1 MYLIFESEKEKV
13 DFDARFS
20 NFTLTAETYSY
31 RDEITPLRAYRLAS
45 GTATITYTYAE
56 EKTCEIEKK
65 GSVVVNYQTAD
76 GVELKSPYTDTPE
89 MVAEVVT
96 EHYYINA
103 DGEEVV
109 VEDKTVKTSK
119 NVVYNTKEDET
130 EKSQK
135 LTDAQGNVYYL
146 NEANT
151 TTSVNDTETTSP
163 AEEGTAVEGVTK
175 VTYIYEKAGSVIVNY
190 KTEDGTPLTGTPGQ
204 TPGNPGTPNTSE
216 KPMDPNSPAKL
227 EAERSPVDVVKS
239 QFKRLA
245 NTGNETTN
253 TASAGF

>member
-1 MYLIFESEKEKV
+1 M
-13 DFDARFS
+13 
-20 NFTLTAETYSY
+20 
-31 RDEITPLRAYRLAS
+31 
-45 GTATITYTYAE
+45 
-56 EKTCEIEKK
+56 
-65 GSVVVNYQTAD
+65 VNYQTAD

-89 MVAEVVT
+89 TVAEVVT
-96 EHYYINA
+96 EHYYVNA

-109 VEDKTVKTSK
+109 VEDKTVKTPK
-119 NVVYNTKEDET
+119 NVAYNTKEDET

-190 KTEDGTPLTGTPGQ
+190 KTEDGTPLTGTP
-204 TPGNPGTPNTSE
+204 NTSE

-253 TASAGF
+253 TAAAGF